1 MRTIFKRLKNKRGE
15 IQKNCTFI
23 DYLKKKKKKKT
34 NQMLRE
40 KI

>member
-23 DYLKKKKKKKT
+23 DYLKKKKKKRQTKC
-34 NQMLRE
+34 
-40 KI
+40 